1 MAIFSKELC
10 KQRLALWLEAEAA
23 VATGQS
29 YTIDDRSLTR
39 ASLKQIREQIEFW
52 SGRLATIENEEKQG
66 GSIRAFQFV
75 PRDV

>member
-1 MAIFSKELC
+1 MAVFSKELC

-39 ASLKQIREQIEFW
+39 ASLKQIREQIAFW
-52 SGRLATIENEEKQG
+52 SNQLAICENEERCG
-66 GSIRAFQFV
+66 GGIRAFQFV